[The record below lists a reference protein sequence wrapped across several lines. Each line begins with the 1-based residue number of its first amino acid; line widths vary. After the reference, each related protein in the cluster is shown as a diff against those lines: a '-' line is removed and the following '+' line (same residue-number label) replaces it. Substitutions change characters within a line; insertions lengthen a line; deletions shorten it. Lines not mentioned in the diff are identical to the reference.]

1 MNLLSNQYADID
13 FKEHLDYVKI
23 TWKKSA
29 PHDKHQAIVN
39 QCLQALELLDCH
51 KLLSDV
57 RKIGV
62 VKAWIEQEWL
72 KDAKSK
78 GLDEIALLV
87 KEQTYKGILTKRSSC
102 VEQKSGGI
110 TNHMF
115 RNEIIAERWL
125 LSAS

>member
-1 MNLLSNQYADID
+1 M
-13 FKEHLDYVKI
+13 E
-23 TWKKSA
+23 KSA

-78 GLDEIALLV
+78 G
-87 KEQTYKGILTKRSSC
+87 
-102 VEQKSGGI
+102 
-110 TNHMF
+110 
-115 RNEIIAERWL
+115 
-125 LSAS
+125 